1 MGGLVYGVRMGRP
14 YVPDKWQTLE
24 VQEGEDKSEE
34 LPHASLASEAQLAA
48 QR

>member
-1 MGGLVYGVRMGRP
+1 MGGLVYGMKHGRP

-24 VQEGEDKSEE
+24 IQEGKDESEE
-34 LPHASLASEAQLAA
+34 LPDASLISEAHLAA